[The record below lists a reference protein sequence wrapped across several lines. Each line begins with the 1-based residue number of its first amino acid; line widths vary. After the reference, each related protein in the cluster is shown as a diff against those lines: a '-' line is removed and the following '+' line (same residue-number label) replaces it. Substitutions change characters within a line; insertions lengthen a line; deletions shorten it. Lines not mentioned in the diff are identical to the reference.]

1 LNQISGHSKETSMAR
16 SSRRSAVLI
25 LTVILACGCAGMLF
39 GQRLASN
46 TTSGDGDV
54 RESLRSFA
62 DVYDVVQQNYA
73 EPVNPDKAIYNG
85 AIPGMLR
92 VLDPHS
98 NFFDPK
104 SYSALREEQRG
115 KYYGVGMQVGPR
127 NNKVIVIAPFAGA
140 PAYRAGIRPG
150 DVIIAVDG
158 KPTDNLSTSD
168 VAEMLKG
175 PKGTTVKITMI
186 REGSDKPLDFTVV
199 RDEIPRYSVDV
210 HFMIR
215 PGIGYIHISG
225 FQETTE
231 HELRQALDE
240 LGDLKGL
247 ILDLR
252 QNPGGLLSE
261 GVGVADQFLKKG
273 QVVVSHKGRASTEKV
288 YKAAHGNGGKDY
300 PLVVLVNRGTAS
312 AAEIVAGAIQD
323 HDRGLIAGETTF
335 GKGLVQTVYPLSENT
350 GLALTTAKY
359 YTPSGRLIQRDYTNV
374 SLYDYYYNDRDN
386 ADAPTAGNHEVKS
399 TDSGRMVYGGGG
411 ITPDVKLPS
420 PKPNK
425 FQETLLEKYAFF
437 NFAKHYVINHKVSK
451 QFEVDDAVMQE
462 FRKFLDEQK
471 VPFTEADLAE
481 NADWVHANIKAEL
494 FINEFGQQEGMRVH
508 AEGDPEVQKALDLLP
523 QARQLAENAKKTIAQ
538 RNNARLTAQQGDTPE
553 PQTVKR

>member
-1 LNQISGHSKETSMAR
+1 MAS
-16 SSRRSAVLI
+16 SSRRSAALVLF
-25 LTVILACGCAGMLF
+25 VILACGCVGMLF
-39 GQRLASN
+39 GQRLTSN
-46 TTSGDGDV
+46 SGSGDGDV

-73 EPVNPDKAIYNG
+73 EPVSPDKAIYNG

-104 SYSALREEQRG
+104 SYAALREEQRG

-158 KPTDNLSTSD
+158 KPTDNMSTSD
-168 VAEMLKG
+168 VAELLKG
-175 PKGTTVKITMI
+175 PKGTTVKITMM
-186 REGSDKPLDFTVV
+186 REGNDKPLDFTVV

-215 PGIGYIHISG
+215 PGIGYVHISG

-273 QVVVSHKGRASTEKV
+273 QVIVSHHGRASAEKV

-359 YTPSGRLIQRDYTNV
+359 YTPSGRLIQRDWSNI
-374 SLYDYYYNDRDN
+374 SLYDYYYNDRENGDSSN
-386 ADAPTAGNHEVKS
+386 ANHEVKM
-399 TDSGRMVYGGGG
+399 TDSGRTVYGGGG
-411 ITPDVKLPS
+411 ITPDVKIAS
-420 PKPNK
+420 PKTNK
-425 FQETLLEKYAFF
+425 FQDTLLEKYAFF

-462 FRKFLDEQK
+462 FRKYLDEQK
-471 VPFTEADLAE
+471 IAFTEADLAE
-481 NADWVHANIKAEL
+481 NNDWLRADIKAEL

-523 QARQLAENAKKTIAQ
+523 EAKQLADNAKKTIAQ
-538 RNNARLTAQQGDTPE
+538 RNNARLTAQQGDTVE
-553 PQTVKR
+553 PQSVKR

>member
-1 LNQISGHSKETSMAR
+1 MAR
-16 SSRRSAVLI
+16 SSRRSALLVLSI
-25 LTVILACGCAGMLF
+25 VLVCGCLGLLF
-39 GQRLASN
+39 GQKMAPFS
-46 TTSGDGDV
+46 TSAGNGDSDV
-54 RESLRSFA
+54 RDSLRSFS
-62 DVYDVVQQNYA
+62 DVYRVVQDNYA

-104 SYSALREEQRG
+104 SYAALREEQRG

-150 DVIIAVDG
+150 DIIIAVDG
-158 KPTDNLSTSD
+158 KQTDNMSTSD
-168 VAEMLKG
+168 VAELLKG
-175 PKGTTVKITMI
+175 PKGTSVKITVL
-186 REGSDKPLDFTVV
+186 REGSDKPLDFTVI

-210 HFMIR
+210 HFLIR
-215 PGIGYIHISG
+215 PGIGYLHVAG

-231 HELRQALDE
+231 KEVRDALDE
-240 LGDLKGL
+240 FGDIHGL

-273 QVVVSHKGRASTEKV
+273 QVIVSHHGRASAEKV
-288 YKAAHGNGGKDY
+288 YKATHGNGGKDY
-300 PLVVLVNRGTAS
+300 PIVVLVNRGTAS

-359 YTPSGRLIQRDYTNV
+359 YTPSGRLIQRNYDNV

-386 ADAPTAGNHEVKS
+386 AEAPVANHEVKM
-399 TDSGRMVYGGGG
+399 TDSGRTVYGGGG
-411 ITPDVKLPS
+411 ITPDVKIPNE
-420 PKPNK
+420 KTNK
-425 FQETLLEKYAFF
+425 FEDTLLEKYAFF
-437 NFAKHYVINHKVSK
+437 NFAKHYVINHQVSK
-451 QFEVDDAVMQE
+451 QFEVDEAVMQE

-471 VPFTEADLAE
+471 VTFTEADLAQ
-481 NADWVHANIKAEL
+481 NSDWIKSNIKAEL
-494 FINEFGQQEGMRVH
+494 FINEFGQQEGMKVH
-508 AEGDPEVQKALDLLP
+508 AENDPEVEKALELLP
-523 QARQLAENAKKTIAQ
+523 QAKALADNAKKVIAQ
-538 RNNARLTAQQGDTPE
+538 RNNARLTAQQSEGAGTSS
-553 PQTVKR
+553 R